1 MDELFD
7 EDKAVAY
14 INKKLSEA
22 GRKEYPSDELINVID
37 IIWEYYEENGMLEID
52 DEEVEDENIAADL
65 AEYVKR
71 MLRKDKQSGVSLD
84 DVELIVDAELEYEDS
99 LIDF

>member
-1 MDELFD
+1 MEEIFD

-22 GRKEYPSDELINVID
+22 GRIEYPSDELINVID
-37 IIWEYYEENGMLEID
+37 IIREYYEENGMLEID

-71 MLRKDKQSGVSLD
+71 MLRKDKQSGVSLE